1 MKNWKAVI
9 RTMAPTLGAALGGP
23 IGGMAT
29 KALSE
34 GLLGKPDATDRELS
48 EVVLNANPQ
57 SLAQIK
63 QIENNFEL
71 EMKKLQVNVFEIEAE
86 SQENARKI
94 HGNNTFVPFL
104 TIVLTILVGAGAY
117 SFITYQIPA
126 ENQNILYMVFGSI
139 MTSWTTAM
147 GYWFGTTKSSS
158 RKNELLARK

>member
-34 GLLGKPDATDRELS
+34 GLLGKPDATDRELG
-48 EVVLNANPQ
+48 EAVLSANPQ
-57 SLAQIK
+57 TLAKIK
-63 QIENNFEL
+63 QVENTFEL
-71 EMKKLQVNVFEIEAE
+71 EMKKLDVNVFEIEAE
-86 SQENARKI
+86 SQANARKE
-94 HGNNTFVPFL
+94 HGKNAFVPFL
-104 TIVLTILVGAGAY
+104 TITLTVLVGAGAY
-117 SFITYQIPA
+117 AFINHTIPS

-147 GYWFGTTKSSS
+147 GYWFGTTKSSA
-158 RKNELLARK
+158 RKNELLARR